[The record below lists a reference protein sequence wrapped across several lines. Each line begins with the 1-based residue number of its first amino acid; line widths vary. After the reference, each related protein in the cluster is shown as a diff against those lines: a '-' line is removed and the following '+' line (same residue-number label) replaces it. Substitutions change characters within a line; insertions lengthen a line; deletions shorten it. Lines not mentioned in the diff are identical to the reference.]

1 MLDIQCIYIAKL
13 GCGPSLKSLR
23 TFIMIRDDMTLCRC
37 TYSSQSNT
45 NPCHC
50 FRHSLF
56 QFLLSKKKN
65 KQINKLTRTISYSNK
80 ALKSFH
86 HNPPNNHALAI
97 TLLEFLVHALSI
109 HTSQQIVNLQNMHVK
124 TILYLQKILS
134 IFWLSNTWFGY

>member
-1 MLDIQCIYIAKL
+1 MQPNQD
-13 GCGPSLKSLR
+13 LK
-23 TFIMIRDDMTLCRC
+23 FQTLFEISPNFYNDQRLHDFVSV
-37 TYSSQSNT
+37 Y
-45 NPCHC
+45 
-50 FRHSLF
+50 LF
-56 QFLLSKKKN
+56 QLVKYQSLSLLQAFIISVPPVKKKN
-65 KQINKLTRTISYSNK
+65 KQTNKLTRTISYSNK

-109 HTSQQIVNLQNMHVK
+109 PTSQQIVNQQNMHVK

>member
-1 MLDIQCIYIAKL
+1 MQPNQD
-13 GCGPSLKSLR
+13 LKFQ
-23 TFIMIRDDMTLCRC
+23 TFFEISPNFYNDQRLHDFVSV
-37 TYSSQSNT
+37 Y
-45 NPCHC
+45 
-50 FRHSLF
+50 LF
-56 QFLLSKKKN
+56 QLVKYQSLSLLQAFIISVPPVKKKN
-65 KQINKLTRTISYSNK
+65 KQTNKLTRTISYSNK